1 MNLFKNIFKIL
12 SMYLFKTYIYTYIY
26 TFKTSLF
33 QVSKTHLFL
42 YKTVL
47 NKYMLNTVYEGI

>member
-12 SMYLFKTYIYTYIY
+12 SMYLFKTYIYTY
-26 TFKTSLF
+26 TFKTLLF
-33 QVSKTHLFL
+33 QVSKTHLLL